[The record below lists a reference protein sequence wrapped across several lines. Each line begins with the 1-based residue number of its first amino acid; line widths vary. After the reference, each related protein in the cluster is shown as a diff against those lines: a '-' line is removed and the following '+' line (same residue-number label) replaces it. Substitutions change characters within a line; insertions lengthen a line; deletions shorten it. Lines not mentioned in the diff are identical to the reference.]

1 MTDRLKIED
10 GDLYFNVHSHVI
22 GYIEGIKDD
31 FRKVFR
37 INEHRSRGYTYVN
50 KEVFVNLSLSLQGS
64 PKRTVVLCK
73 EEKLLI
79 INFLRSLVNKE
90 EEEEEDPFL
99 EIKKSKLTFSG
110 EEICGVV
117 DRIEEDRR
125 SGSIY
130 RTYGLSGKN
139 VFEVFGG
146 LFGFRNGVSGFV
158 TTFLKKENKL
168 VLLNYLQ
175 MKVENE
181 NE

>member
-31 FRKVFR
+31 FRKVYK
-37 INEHRSRGYTYVN
+37 INEHRCCGYTYVN
-50 KEVFVNLSLSLQGS
+50 KKVFVNLSLSLQGS
-64 PKRTVVLCK
+64 PNRTVVLCK

-139 VFEVFGG
+139 VFEVFEG
-146 LFGFRNGVSGFV
+146 LFGFRNGDSGFV
-158 TTFLKKENKL
+158 TTFLKKKNKL

-181 NE
+181 KE